1 MYMNLLWPSSGIES
15 IDDLESREM
24 WHSYYYDSSLQMNQ
38 AQICEIPTSVQVMR
52 LDSFQPHKAYPIL
65 CAEELYVYGSEARI
79 LLRIWDHVF
88 RYGYVILP
96 LDALSQDDVNRIN
109 NYTLLMKLV
118 YRGVD
123 SSNNLVVD
131 FIESG

>member
-1 MYMNLLWPSSGIES
+1 
-15 IDDLESREM
+15 
-24 WHSYYYDSSLQMNQ
+24 
-38 AQICEIPTSVQVMR
+38 MR
-52 LDSFQPHKAYPIL
+52 LHALQLHKAYPIL